1 MKNIFNKK
9 AIKNALYTVLCVVR
23 NSIIAQVSLLL
34 LTFGNFI
41 CYMVNDRILQTP
53 TNIVAILLIAVN
65 FIGKRKV

>member
-1 MKNIFNKK
+1 MKKILNKK
-9 AIKNALYTVLCVVR
+9 TIKNALYTVLYVVR
-23 NSIIAQVSLLL
+23 NSTIAQVGLLL

-65 FIGKRKV
+65 FIDKRKV